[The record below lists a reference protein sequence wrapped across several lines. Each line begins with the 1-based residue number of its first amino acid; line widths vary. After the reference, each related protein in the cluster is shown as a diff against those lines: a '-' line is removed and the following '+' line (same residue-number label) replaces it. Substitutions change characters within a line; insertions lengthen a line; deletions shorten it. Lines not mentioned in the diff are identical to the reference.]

1 MLKTASAPWKAAA
14 NSSAWSILPATSS
27 APWAARARAAG
38 LSGSRVSARTRQPS
52 ASMRRATAPP
62 WLPVAPVT
70 AMVLLFADT
79 ITSPHTES
87 PTSSHLIV
95 LSTPRIVRSSATP
108 PATRFAYFRGLPPH
122 PPLPPHEN
130 RVIGLRPIERP
141 LMSKHLSDQQAALAG
156 HRLATTGHRDFP
168 GDQATRGPVLAAE
181 PGAGHPA
188 LPKGRGS
195 GKGISCVR
203 FGLSCPVHPKVI
215 FTRDRVV
222 LPFVPSF
229 HSVQPCEVL

>member
-1 MLKTASAPWKAAA
+1 MPVMLNVASHCPPCPASKTFFV
-14 NSSAWSILPATSS
+14 N
-27 APWAARARAAG
+27 RA
-38 LSGSRVSARTRQPS
+38 
-52 ASMRRATAPP
+52 
-62 WLPVAPVT
+62 
-70 AMVLLFADT
+70 
-79 ITSPHTES
+79 
-87 PTSSHLIV
+87 IV
-95 LSTPRIVRSSATP
+95 LSTPLIVRSSATP